1 MQGDMALFE
10 KAVLAGGV
18 LESMGNDGFVCW
30 GEWLR
35 DVKVG
40 YWELFH

>member
-18 LESMGNDGFVCW
+18 LGSMGNDGFVCW